1 MAAGERRPPDFGY
14 QFAIEAA
21 QLAISSA
28 EASIAIL
35 SRLIE
40 QQRSLGGDSS
50 QAMVQLRA
58 ANERLRRLYQRRDHL
73 VTENEMRQTRPSLSE
88 RTAEGSGRTR

>member
-40 QQRSLGGDSS
+40 QHVAQRQS
-50 QAMVQLRA
+50 A
-58 ANERLRRLYQRRDHL
+58 
-73 VTENEMRQTRPSLSE
+73 T
-88 RTAEGSGRTR
+88 